1 MFQKDLKSFNTSF
14 INHVLKEIGFDPK
27 VYKQDADGIVQFLS
41 TKNISFKV
49 FYVANK
55 GWQYVGAYKDNI
67 ITEDFTYYKTLKECA
82 RFGIIECCCFCML
95 MKI

>member
-1 MFQKDLKSFNTSF
+1 MFQKDLKNFNTSF
-14 INHVLKEIGFDPK
+14 VNYVLKEIGFNPK

-41 TKNISFKV
+41 TKNISFKI

-55 GWQYVGAYKDNI
+55 GWQYVGTHKDDI
-67 ITEDFTYYKTLKECA
+67 ITEDFTYYKTLKECT
-82 RFGIIECCCFCML
+82 RFGLIECCCFCML